1 MLSSCLANAAP
12 DAGQAL
18 RDVESR
24 RLNLPAPV
32 ELDAERPSPED
43 GVSRAAE
50 EGGPTVLVKRFQL
63 SGNRQFDDRRLLA
76 LLHDLP
82 GQELNLSQ
90 LHAAAAASAISIRK
104 RDMRWRAPSSRHR
117 KSRMERYASKCS
129 RDATAGSNCTTRPER
144 WTAFYSAP

>member
-50 EGGPTVLVKRFQL
+50 KGGPTVLVKRLTTTF
-63 SGNRQFDDRRLLA
+63 A
-76 LLHDLP
+76 LT
-82 GQELNLSQ
+82 LNDTGR
-90 LHAAAAASAISIRK
+90 IS
-104 RDMRWRAPSSRHR
+104 
-117 KSRMERYASKCS
+117 
-129 RDATAGSNCTTRPER
+129 TR
-144 WTAFYSAP
+144 

>member
-1 MLSSCLANAAP
+1 M
-12 DAGQAL
+12 
-18 RDVESR
+18 ESR
-24 RLNLPAPV
+24 RLNPPAPV

-63 SGNRQFDDRRLLA
+63 SGNRQFDDRRPLA

-90 LHAAAAASAISIRK
+90 LHAAAARIGDFYQEKDMLARAFLPAQEIQDGTVRIEVLEGRYGRIRI
-104 RDMRWRAPSSRHR
+104 
-117 KSRMERYASKCS
+117 
-129 RDATAGSNCTTRPER
+129 TRPER